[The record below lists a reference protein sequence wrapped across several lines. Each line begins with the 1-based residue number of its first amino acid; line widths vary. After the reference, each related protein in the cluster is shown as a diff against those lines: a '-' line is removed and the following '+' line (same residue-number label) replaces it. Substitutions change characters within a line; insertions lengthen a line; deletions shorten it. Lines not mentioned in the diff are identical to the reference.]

1 MGAFGGFTPPATVLV
16 LGGAGFIG
24 RHVTMALRA
33 RGCRVIV
40 GTRHPARRQRAATE
54 PMEYRRARL
63 ERMPASADWAGVLQD
78 CEAVVNCVGILRE
91 RGRETYDRVHHRALA
106 ALAAACGQRR
116 LRLVHVSALGLDADV
131 RSGFLRSKRDGEAAL
146 RASDADWH
154 IVRPSLLD
162 GEGGFGARWIR
173 RVARWPVHPLPAD
186 AVGRIAVL
194 DVRDL
199 GEAIARLLLDPPPDS
214 VREHE
219 LGGLHAR
226 TLAVHL
232 AAMRAL
238 QTSSAARCVAIPA
251 AIARAAAHACD
262 LLHWTPY
269 SFGHLELLRH
279 DNCPRDNRLPLLLG
293 RSPRIVGAAPS
304 VGTACLP
311 ATELPLEAR

>member
-1 MGAFGGFTPPATVLV
+1 VLV

-24 RHVTMALRA
+24 RHVAAALRA

-40 GTRHPARRQRAATE
+40 GTRHPARRQRASAE
-54 PMEYRRARL
+54 PLEYRHARL
-63 ERMPASADWAGVLQD
+63 ERMLVPEAWDDVLQGCD
-78 CEAVVNCVGILRE
+78 SVVNCVGILRE
-91 RGRETYDRVHHRALA
+91 RGRETYDRVHHRAPA
-106 ALAAACGQRR
+106 ALAAACGQRG

-146 RASDADWH
+146 RASAADWH

-162 GEGGFGARWIR
+162 GDGGFGARWIR
-173 RVARWPVHPLPAD
+173 RVARWPIHPLPMD

-194 DVRDL
+194 DVGDL
-199 GEAIARLLLDPPPDS
+199 GEAVARLLLDPLPDA

-219 LGGLHAR
+219 LGGLQAR
-226 TLAVHL
+226 TLAAHL

-238 QTSSAARCVAIPA
+238 RTSTTARYVAIPKVL
-251 AIARAAAHACD
+251 ARAAAHICD

-293 RSPRIVGAAPS
+293 RAPRVVGAHPAPGLAS
-304 VGTACLP
+304 LP
-311 ATELPLEAR
+311 TIELPLEAR